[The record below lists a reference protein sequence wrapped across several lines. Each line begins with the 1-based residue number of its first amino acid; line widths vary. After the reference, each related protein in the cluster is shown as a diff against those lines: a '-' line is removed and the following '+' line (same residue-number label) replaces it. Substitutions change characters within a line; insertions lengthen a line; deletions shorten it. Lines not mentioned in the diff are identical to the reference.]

1 MNEQYLTALLVALGS
16 CALSPC
22 LSAQLCYFLGRQN
35 LLRLS
40 TPLSL
45 LATGFI
51 LALGLGHILPEA
63 CEQAEAHEIGAAALI
78 AVLTLAGIEMFLG
91 TKNVHRHEKNGVHR
105 ALSHGGAA
113 LLAGTLLHTFCDGVI
128 IVSAYMA
135 DLHVGLAVTLAVI
148 MHEVAH
154 ELGDYAL
161 MLALGMSPKAAYS
174 VNLTALAGSLGGGV
188 CALAVFTGFEALL
201 PYALAVSSA
210 SFIYVALSAL
220 LPRLKITENR
230 LKALQHFVLIVLGAV
245 LCLLLTAHE

>member
-1 MNEQYLTALLVALGS
+1 MNQQYLAVLLTALGS

-22 LSAQLCYFLGRQN
+22 LSALLCYFLGRQN

-63 CEQAEAHEIGAAALI
+63 CEQAEAHEIGLTALI
-78 AVLTLAGIEMFLG
+78 AVLTLAGMEMFLG
-91 TKNVHRHEKNGVHR
+91 TKKTHRHESGVHG

-113 LLAGTLLHTFCDGVI
+113 LLAGTLMHTLCDGVI
-128 IVSAYMA
+128 IVSAYLA
-135 DLHVGLAVTLAVI
+135 DLHVGMAVTLAVI

-161 MLALGMSPKAAYS
+161 MLALGMTPKAAYS
-174 VNLTALAGSLGGGV
+174 VNLTALAGSLTGGV
-188 CALAVFTGFEALL
+188 CALAVFTGFESLL
-201 PYALAVSSA
+201 PYALAISSS

-220 LPRLKITENR
+220 LPRLKITENK
-230 LKALQHFVLIVLGAV
+230 LKALQHFALIILGAV

>member
-1 MNEQYLTALLVALGS
+1 MNEQYLTALLAALGS

-22 LSAQLCYFLGRQN
+22 LSALLCFLLGRQN

-63 CEQAEAHEIGAAALI
+63 CEQAEAHEIGATALI
-78 AVLTLAGIEMFLG
+78 AVLTLAGCEMFLG
-91 TKNVHRHEKNGVHR
+91 AQKAHRHENDVHK

-113 LLAGTLLHTFCDGVI
+113 LLAGTLLHTICDGVI

-174 VNLTALAGSLGGGV
+174 VNLTALAGSLCGGV
-188 CALAVFTGFEALL
+188 CALAVFTGFETLL

-210 SFIYVALSAL
+210 SFIYVALSDL
-220 LPRLKITENR
+220 LPRLKITENKF
-230 LKALQHFVLIVLGAV
+230 KALQHFTLIVLGAI